1 MPIVSIPENV
11 LFEKLGRSYTAN
23 EFEDLCFAYGLELDE
38 ITSEQELAAREHG
51 TAISTTKS
59 SETIYKIE
67 VPANRYDLLC
77 AEGITRA
84 LLIFQNNLSAPQYK
98 TIKTNN
104 PITVT
109 ATESTKL
116 VRPYVVGAVLR
127 NITFTEKSYA
137 SFIDLQD
144 KLHQTIGRKRSL
156 VAIGTHDLDTLKPPF
171 TYTALPPKE
180 ICFKPLN
187 QSKEYTAEELMELY
201 SKESHLK
208 PYLEIIRGKPVFPVI
223 KDANGVVLSMPPIIN
238 GDHSKISLAT
248 KNVFIDCTAT
258 DLNKASIVV
267 DIIVAMFSEYC
278 ADPFT
283 AEQVEIISWD
293 GSHTL
298 YPRLQQRTM
307 LVGVDYVN
315 NVAGINCSEEEII
328 KLLTRMSLT
337 STLAD
342 KGAKIALDKAY
353 GTSSVLSV
361 CVPPT
366 RHDVLHACDVAE
378 DVAIAYGYDNV
389 EETLPTTFTM
399 GKEQPLNRL
408 TDMIRNEIALCG
420 FTEALTFSL
429 CSRADISANLQKK
442 LEDQPAVHISNPK
455 TLDFQVVRT
464 SLLPGLLSTLSSNRS
479 LPLPLKLF
487 EVQDVVLKDDDKDV
501 GCCNNR
507 RICAVYCNKTSGF
520 EITHGLLDRLM
531 HVLEV
536 DYGES
541 RKPNGLAYRLEEIDD
556 STYFPGRC
564 ADIVLLPE
572 GRSIGRLGI
581 VHPNVLRNFDLAFS
595 VSSFEVDIE
604 PFL

>member
-1 MPIVSIPENV
+1 MPIISIPEKV
-11 LFEKLGRSYTAN
+11 LFEKLGRTYSES

-51 TAISTTKS
+51 STVVPNKS
-59 SETIYKIE
+59 SERIYKVE

-77 AEGITRA
+77 AEGLTRA
-84 LLIFQNNLSAPQYK
+84 LLIFQSKFKSPIYK
-98 TIKTNN
+98 PIKPTH
-104 PITVT
+104 PIQMFVT
-109 ATESTKL
+109 EETKL

-127 NITFTEKSYA
+127 NITFTEGSFT

-144 KLHQTIGRKRSL
+144 KLHQNIGRKRSL

-171 TYTALPPKE
+171 VYTALPPKD
-180 ICFKPLN
+180 IRFKPLN
-187 QSKEYTAEELMELY
+187 QTQEYTAEELMELY

-238 GDHSKISLAT
+238 GEHSKMSMT
-248 KNVFIDCTAT
+248 TQNVFIECTAM

-267 DIIVAMFSEYC
+267 DTIVSMFSEYC
-278 ADPFT
+278 AEPFT
-283 AEQVEIISWD
+283 AEQIEVISWD
-293 GSHTL
+293 GSHTF
-298 YPRLQQRTM
+298 YPRLQQRTT
-307 LVGVDYVN
+307 LVGVEYVN
-315 NVAGINCSEEEII
+315 SIAGTNCSEEEITE
-328 KLLTRMSLT
+328 LLTRMGLT
-337 STLAD
+337 SSVAD
-342 KGAKIALDKAY
+342 KGAKISPDKAF
-353 GTSSVLSV
+353 GTSSLLSV

-366 RHDVLHACDVAE
+366 RHDVLHACDIAE
-378 DVAIAYGYDNV
+378 DVAIAYGYDRV
-389 EETLPTTFTM
+389 EEELPSTFAIV
-399 GKEQPLNRL
+399 KEQRLNRL

-420 FTEALTFSL
+420 FSEALTFSL
-429 CSRADISANLQKK
+429 
-442 LEDQPAVHISNPK
+442 
-455 TLDFQVVRT
+455 VVRT

-487 EVQDVVLKDDDKDV
+487 EVQDVVLKDANKDV
-501 GCCNNR
+501 SCRNNR

-520 EITHGLLDRLM
+520 EFIHGLLDRLM

-536 DYGES
+536 DYEKS
-541 RKPNGLAYRLEEIDD
+541 IKPNGCAYKLEEIDD

-564 ADIVLLPE
+564 ADVILLPE

-581 VHPNVLRNFDLAFS
+581 IHPNVLRNFDISFS
-595 VSSFEVDIE
+595 VSSFEIDIE